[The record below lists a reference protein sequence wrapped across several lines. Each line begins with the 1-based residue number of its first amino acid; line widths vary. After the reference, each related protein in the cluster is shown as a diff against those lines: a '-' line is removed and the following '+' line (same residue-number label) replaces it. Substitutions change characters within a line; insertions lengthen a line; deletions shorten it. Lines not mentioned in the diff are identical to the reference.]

1 LSFENLEIFGSTN
14 LAEVSIFLS
23 VAVLETCLKLDSL
36 VFVLEFLGVRN
47 SSFEELVLELL
58 AVDKN
63 E

>member
-1 LSFENLEIFGSTN
+1 
-14 LAEVSIFLS
+14 